1 MSANGA
7 VFRCAATK
15 SKRSHLL
22 FEACWIQNGV
32 DVSLFDV
39 QQVALCTY
47 EGRECSQTSSP

>member
-1 MSANGA
+1 MSANGE
-7 VFRCAATK
+7 VFCYTATK

-32 DVSLFDV
+32 DFSLFDV
-39 QQVALCTY
+39 QQEASCNY